1 MFKCLATLVLL
12 AISAFTIPTVRAEGG
27 CPPGQYPQQGQG
39 WQTCVPIPGYNQGQD
54 QVTPPPLWQSRWQAI
69 STDVDKAVLG
79 KSIDASTQKDAEKL
93 ALNDCQ
99 TQGGSNCK
107 IAISYGNGCVALA
120 AGDVLVSTGSGG
132 SKPEAE
138 QRAVGKCSSGAKDCR
153 VYYSACSLPVRVN

>member
-1 MFKCLATLVLL
+1 VKYLVVLCLIFFSFIATQ
-12 AISAFTIPTVRAEGG
+12 VRAEGG

-39 WQTCVPIPGYNQGQD
+39 WQTCVPIPGYTEGQD

-79 KSIDASTQKDAEKL
+79 KSIDTPTQKEAERL
-93 ALNDCQ
+93 ALQDCR
-99 TQGGSNCK
+99 TQGGTNCK

-120 AGDVLVSTGSGG
+120 AGDILVSTGSGG

-138 QRAVGKCSSGAKDCR
+138 ERAIGKCRTGAKDCR
-153 VYYSACSLPVRVN
+153 VYYLACSPPVRVQ

>member
-1 MFKCLATLVLL
+1 MKYFITLCLILL
-12 AISAFTIPTVRAEGG
+12 SLTAGQARAEGG

-79 KSIDASTQKDAEKL
+79 KSIDTATQKDAEKL
-93 ALNDCQ
+93 ALQDCQ
-99 TQGGSNCK
+99 TQGGTNCK

-120 AGDVLVSTGSGG
+120 AGDVLVSTGSGA

-138 QRAVGKCSSGAKDCR
+138 QRAIGKCATGAKDCR
-153 VYYSACSLPVRVN
+153 VYYSACSPPVRIQ